1 MITVQ
6 DVLSNLF
13 SISMITE
20 LSNWLAEKDLDF
32 PPVQAAYQDAAK
44 ILVNHLGKE
53 AEAFLSAQD
62 QQIISDL
69 RYSAYLGFQAN
80 LANFRCSGGNHF
92 VAQGSDRFLHEH
104 IMYNLPGRVIYDT
117 IIAAFQTRYGRSA
130 ELQLDAIQH
139 YYIYLE
145 TAGPKLAHYW
155 GYVFANHFLSL
166 VEPGYIC
173 DSAQTSIYTME
184 LSRELGFCIKIK

>member
-13 SISMITE
+13 SDSMITE
-20 LSNWLAEKDLDF
+20 LNNWLVEKDLDF
-32 PPVQAAYQDAAK
+32 PPIQAAYQDAAK
-44 ILVNHLGKE
+44 NLINQLGKE
-53 AEAFLSAQD
+53 AEEFLSAQD

-80 LANFRCSGGNHF
+80 LANFRCPGGNHF
-92 VAQGSDRFLHEH
+92 IAQGSDQFLREY
-104 IMYNLPGRVIYDT
+104 IMYRLPSRVSHDSA
-117 IIAAFQTRYGRSA
+117 IAAFQARHGQSA
-130 ELQLDAIQH
+130 EQQLASIRD

-145 TAGPKLAHYW
+145 TVGPKLAHYW

-166 VEPGYIC
+166 VVPGYVC
-173 DSAQTSIYTME
+173 DGAQTSIYTME
-184 LSRELGFCIKIK
+184 LSRELGFPVK

>member
-6 DVLSNLF
+6 DVLSNL
-13 SISMITE
+13 SSVSMIAE
-20 LSNWLAEKDLDF
+20 LSNFLVENDLDF
-32 PPVQAAYQDAAK
+32 SPVQAAYQDAAR
-44 ILVNHLGKE
+44 ILVSQLGKE

-92 VAQGSDRFLHEH
+92 VAQGSDHFLREH
-104 IMYNLPGRVIYDT
+104 IMYNLPGRVSCDT
-117 IIAAFQTRYGRSA
+117 IITVFQTKHGQYAGP
-130 ELQLDAIQH
+130 QLDAIQN

-145 TAGPKLAHYW
+145 TVGPKLAHYW
-155 GYVFANHFLSL
+155 GYVFANHFLPL
-166 VEPGYIC
+166 VEPGYVC
-173 DSAQTSIYTME
+173 DGAQTSIYAME
-184 LSRELGFCIKIK
+184 LSQELGFCIK

>member
-6 DVLSNLF
+6 DVLSNL
-13 SISMITE
+13 SSVSMIAE
-20 LSNWLAEKDLDF
+20 LSNWLVEKDLDF

-44 ILVNHLGKE
+44 ILVNHLGTE

-80 LANFRCSGGNHF
+80 LSNFRCSGGNHF
-92 VAQGSDRFLHEH
+92 VGQGSDHFLREH
-104 IMYNLPGRVIYDT
+104 IMYSLPDRVSYDT
-117 IIAAFQTRYGRSA
+117 IIIAFQTKHGQSA
-130 ELQLDAIQH
+130 GPQLDAIQN

-145 TAGPKLAHYW
+145 TVGPKLAHYW
-155 GYVFANHFLSL
+155 GYIFANQFLPL
-166 VEPGYIC
+166 VEPGYVC
-173 DSAQTSIYTME
+173 DGAQTSIYTME
-184 LSRELGFCIKIK
+184 LSRELGFPVK

>member
-13 SISMITE
+13 SVSMITE

-32 PPVQAAYQDAAK
+32 PPVQAAYRSAAK
-44 ILVNHLGKE
+44 ILVSQQGKE

-80 LANFRCSGGNHF
+80 LANFRCPGGNHF
-92 VAQGSDRFLHEH
+92 VAKGSDRFLHEH
-104 IMYNLPGRVIYDT
+104 IMYSLPGRVSYDGT
-117 IIAAFQTRYGRSA
+117 ITAFQTKHGQSA
-130 ELQLDAIQH
+130 ELQLDAIQN

-145 TAGPKLAHYW
+145 TVGPKLAHYW
-155 GYVFANHFLSL
+155 GYVFANLFLSL
-166 VEPGYIC
+166 VEPGYVC

-184 LSRELGFCIKIK
+184 LSRELGFPVK

>member
-13 SISMITE
+13 SVSIVTE
-20 LSNWLAEKDLDF
+20 LSNWLLKKDLDF
-32 PPVQAAYQDAAK
+32 PPVQTAYQDAAK

-53 AEAFLSAQD
+53 AKEFLSAQD

-80 LANFRCSGGNHF
+80 LVNFRCPGGNHF
-92 VAQGSDRFLHEH
+92 VAEGSDHFLRDH
-104 IMYNLPGRVIYDT
+104 IMYSLPSRISYDGT
-117 IIAAFQTRYGRSA
+117 ITAFQTKHGQSA
-130 ELQLDAIQH
+130 ELQLDAIQN

-145 TAGPKLAHYW
+145 TIGPKLAHYW
-155 GYVFANHFLSL
+155 GYVFVNHFLSL
-166 VEPGYIC
+166 VEPGYVC
-173 DSAQTSIYTME
+173 DGAQTSIYTME
-184 LSRELGFCIKIK
+184 LSRELGFPVK

>member
-1 MITVQ
+1 MITVR

-13 SISMITE
+13 SDSMITE
-20 LSNWLAEKDLDF
+20 LNNWLVEKDLDF

-44 ILVNHLGKE
+44 ILVNQLGKE
-53 AEAFLSAQD
+53 AEEFLSAQD

-92 VAQGSDRFLHEH
+92 VAQGSDHFLREH
-104 IMYNLPGRVIYDT
+104 IMYNLPGRVSCDT
-117 IIAAFQTRYGRSA
+117 IITVFQTKHGQYAGP
-130 ELQLDAIQH
+130 QLDAIQN

-145 TAGPKLAHYW
+145 TVGPKLAHYW
-155 GYVFANHFLSL
+155 GYVFANHFLPL
-166 VEPGYIC
+166 VEPGYVC
-173 DSAQTSIYTME
+173 DGAQTSIYAME
-184 LSRELGFCIKIK
+184 LSQELGFCIK

>member
-13 SISMITE
+13 SVSMITE

-32 PPVQAAYQDAAK
+32 PPVQATYRSAAK
-44 ILVNHLGKE
+44 ILVSQQGKE

-80 LANFRCSGGNHF
+80 LANFRCPGGNHF
-92 VAQGSDRFLHEH
+92 VAQGSDHFLREY
-104 IMYNLPGRVIYDT
+104 IMYSLPGRVSHDIT
-117 IIAAFQTRYGRSA
+117 ITAFQARYGQSA
-130 ELQLDAIQH
+130 EPQLEAIQN

-145 TAGPKLAHYW
+145 TVGPKLAHYW
-155 GYVFANHFLSL
+155 GYVFANHFLSS
-166 VEPGYIC
+166 VEPGYVC
-173 DSAQTSIYTME
+173 DGAQTSIYTME
-184 LSRELGFCIKIK
+184 LSRELGFPVK

>member
-6 DVLSNLF
+6 DVLSNLL
-13 SISMITE
+13 SVSMITE

-44 ILVNHLGKE
+44 ILVSQLGKE

-62 QQIISDL
+62 QHIISDL

-80 LANFRCSGGNHF
+80 LANFRCPGGNHF
-92 VAQGSDRFLHEH
+92 VAQGSDHFLREH
-104 IMYNLPGRVIYDT
+104 IMYSLPGRISYDT

-130 ELQLDAIQH
+130 ELQLDAIQN

-145 TAGPKLAHYW
+145 TVGPKLAHYW

-173 DSAQTSIYTME
+173 DGTQTSIYTME
-184 LSRELGFCIKIK
+184 LSRELGFRVK

>member
-13 SISMITE
+13 SVSIVTE
-20 LSNWLAEKDLDF
+20 LSNWLLKKDLDF
-32 PPVQAAYQDAAK
+32 PPVQADYQDAAK
-44 ILVNHLGKE
+44 ILVNQLGTE

-92 VAQGSDRFLHEH
+92 VAQGSDHFLREH
-104 IMYNLPGRVIYDT
+104 IMYSLPGRVSYDT
-117 IIAAFQTRYGRSA
+117 IITAFQTRHGRSA
-130 ELQLDAIQH
+130 ELQLDAIQN

-145 TAGPKLAHYW
+145 TIGPKVAHYW
-155 GYVFANHFLSL
+155 GYVFANHFLPL
-166 VEPGYIC
+166 AEPGYVC
-173 DSAQTSIYTME
+173 DGAQTSIYTME
-184 LSRELGFCIKIK
+184 LSRELGYPVK

>member
-13 SISMITE
+13 SVSIITE

-32 PPVQAAYQDAAK
+32 PPVQAAYQDAAR
-44 ILVNHLGKE
+44 ILVSQLGKE

-92 VAQGSDRFLHEH
+92 VAEGSDHFLREH
-104 IMYNLPGRVIYDT
+104 IMYNLPGRVSYDGT
-117 IIAAFQTRYGRSA
+117 ITAFQTKHGQSA
-130 ELQLDAIQH
+130 ELQLDAIQN

-145 TAGPKLAHYW
+145 TVGPKLAHYW
-155 GYVFANHFLSL
+155 GYVFANHFLPL
-166 VEPGYIC
+166 VESGYIY
-173 DSAQTSIYTME
+173 DGTQTSIYIME
-184 LSRELGFCIKIK
+184 LSRELGFPVK

>member
-13 SISMITE
+13 SVSIVTE
-20 LSNWLAEKDLDF
+20 LSNWLVEKDFDF

-44 ILVNHLGKE
+44 ILVNQLGKE

-80 LANFRCSGGNHF
+80 LANFRCPGGNHF
-92 VAQGSDRFLHEH
+92 VAQGSDHFLREH
-104 IMYNLPGRVIYDT
+104 IMYSLPGRVSHD
-117 IIAAFQTRYGRSA
+117 IIITTFQTKHGQSA
-130 ELQLDAIQH
+130 EPQLAAICN
-139 YYIYLE
+139 YYIYLD
-145 TAGPKLAHYW
+145 TVGPKLAHYW
-155 GYVFANHFLSL
+155 GYVFANYFLAL
-166 VEPGYIC
+166 VEPGYVW
-173 DSAQTSIYTME
+173 DGAQTSIYTME
-184 LSRELGFCIKIK
+184 LSRELGFPVK

>member
-1 MITVQ
+1 MITAQ

-13 SISMITE
+13 SVSIVTE
-20 LSNWLAEKDLDF
+20 LSNWLLEKDFDF

-80 LANFRCSGGNHF
+80 LANFRCPGGNHF
-92 VAQGSDRFLHEH
+92 VAEGSDHFLREH
-104 IMYNLPGRVIYDT
+104 VMYSLPGRVNYDT
-117 IIAAFQTRYGRSA
+117 IIAAFQTGYGQSA
-130 ELQLDAIQH
+130 ELQLDAIQN

-145 TAGPKLAHYW
+145 TVGPKLAHYC

-166 VEPGYIC
+166 VEPGYVC
-173 DSAQTSIYTME
+173 DGAQTSIYTME
-184 LSRELGFCIKIK
+184 LSRELGFPVK

>member
-6 DVLSNLF
+6 DILSNLF
-13 SISMITE
+13 SVSIITE

-32 PPVQAAYQDAAK
+32 PPIQAAYQDAAK
-44 ILVNHLGKE
+44 LLVNHLGTE

-69 RYSAYLGFQAN
+69 RYSAYLGFQEN
-80 LANFRCSGGNHF
+80 LANFRCPGGNHF
-92 VAQGSDRFLHEH
+92 VAEGSDHFLREH
-104 IMYNLPGRVIYDT
+104 IMYSLPGRVSYDGT
-117 IIAAFQTRYGRSA
+117 ITAFQTKHGQSA
-130 ELQLDAIQH
+130 ELQLDAIQN

-145 TAGPKLAHYW
+145 TVGPTLAHYW
-155 GYVFANHFLSL
+155 GYIFANQFLPL

-173 DSAQTSIYTME
+173 DNAQTSIYTIE
-184 LSRELGFCIKIK
+184 LSREIGFPVK

>member
-13 SISMITE
+13 SVSMITE
-20 LSNWLAEKDLDF
+20 LSNWLVEKDLDF

-44 ILVNHLGKE
+44 ILVNQLGKE

-80 LANFRCSGGNHF
+80 LANFHYPGGNHF
-92 VAQGSDRFLHEH
+92 VSQGSDRFLHEH
-104 IMYNLPGRVIYDT
+104 IMYSLPGRVNYDT
-117 IIAAFQTRYGRSA
+117 IIAAFQTRYGQST
-130 ELQLDAIQH
+130 EPQLDAIQN

-145 TAGPKLAHYW
+145 TVGPKLAHYW
-155 GYVFANHFLSL
+155 GYVFANHFLPL
-166 VEPGYIC
+166 VESGYIY
-173 DSAQTSIYTME
+173 DGTQTSIYTME
-184 LSRELGFCIKIK
+184 LSRELGFPVK

>member
-13 SISMITE
+13 SVSMITE
-20 LSNWLAEKDLDF
+20 LSNWLVEKDLDF
-32 PPVQAAYQDAAK
+32 SPVQAAYQDAAK
-44 ILVNHLGKE
+44 ILVSQLGQE

-69 RYSAYLGFQAN
+69 RYCAYLGFQAN

-92 VAQGSDRFLHEH
+92 VAQGSGHFLREH
-104 IMYNLPGRVIYDT
+104 IMYSLPGRVSYDT
-117 IIAAFQTRYGRSA
+117 IITAFQTRHGRSA
-130 ELQLDAIQH
+130 GPQLDAIQN

-145 TAGPKLAHYW
+145 TVGPKLAHYW
-155 GYVFANHFLSL
+155 GYVFANHVLPL
-166 VEPGYIC
+166 VEPGYVC
-173 DSAQTSIYTME
+173 DGAQTSIYTME
-184 LSRELGFCIKIK
+184 LSRELGFPVK

>member
-13 SISMITE
+13 SVSMITE

-32 PPVQAAYQDAAK
+32 PPVQATYRSAAK
-44 ILVNHLGKE
+44 ILVSQQGKE

-80 LANFRCSGGNHF
+80 LANFRCPGGNHF
-92 VAQGSDRFLHEH
+92 VAQGSDHFLREY
-104 IMYNLPGRVIYDT
+104 IMYSLPGRVSHDIT
-117 IIAAFQTRYGRSA
+117 ITAFQARYGQSA
-130 ELQLDAIQH
+130 EPQLEAIQN

-145 TAGPKLAHYW
+145 TVGPKLAHYW
-155 GYVFANHFLSL
+155 GYVFANHFLSS
-166 VEPGYIC
+166 VEPGYVC
-173 DSAQTSIYTME
+173 DGAQTSIYTME
-184 LSRELGFCIKIK
+184 LSQELGFPVK

>member
-13 SISMITE
+13 SVSIVTE
-20 LSNWLAEKDLDF
+20 LSNWLLKKDLDF
-32 PPVQAAYQDAAK
+32 PPVQADYQDAAK

-92 VAQGSDRFLHEH
+92 VAQGSDHFLREH
-104 IMYNLPGRVIYDT
+104 IMYSLPGRVSYDT
-117 IIAAFQTRYGRSA
+117 IITAFQTKHGQSA
-130 ELQLDAIQH
+130 EPQLEAVQN

-145 TAGPKLAHYW
+145 TVGPKLAHYW
-155 GYVFANHFLSL
+155 GYVFANRFLPL
-166 VEPGYIC
+166 VEPGYVC
-173 DSAQTSIYTME
+173 DGAQTSIYTME
-184 LSRELGFCIKIK
+184 LSRELGFPVK

>member
-13 SISMITE
+13 SVSMITE
-20 LSNWLAEKDLDF
+20 LSNWLVEKDLDF

-44 ILVNHLGKE
+44 VLVNHLGTE
-53 AEAFLSAQD
+53 AKAFLTAQD

-69 RYSAYLGFQAN
+69 RYCAYLGFQAN
-80 LANFRCSGGNHF
+80 LANFRCPGGNHF
-92 VAQGSDRFLHEH
+92 VAEGSDHFLREH
-104 IMYNLPGRVIYDT
+104 VMYSLPCRVSYDT
-117 IIAAFQTRYGRSA
+117 IITAFQTKHGQSA
-130 ELQLDAIQH
+130 EPQLDAIQN

-145 TAGPKLAHYW
+145 TIGPKLAHYW

-184 LSRELGFCIKIK
+184 LSRELGFPVK

>member
-1 MITVQ
+1 MITAQ

-13 SISMITE
+13 SVSIVTE
-20 LSNWLAEKDLDF
+20 LSNWLLEKDFDF
-32 PPVQAAYQDAAK
+32 PPVQAAYQDAAI

-53 AEAFLSAQD
+53 AEEFLSAQD

-69 RYSAYLGFQAN
+69 RYSAYLGFHAN
-80 LANFRCSGGNHF
+80 LTNFRCPGGNDF

-104 IMYNLPGRVIYDT
+104 IMYSLPGRVNYDT

-130 ELQLDAIQH
+130 ELQLDAIQN

-145 TAGPKLAHYW
+145 TIGPKLAHYW

-166 VEPGYIC
+166 VEPGYVC
-173 DSAQTSIYTME
+173 DGAQTSIYTME
-184 LSRELGFCIKIK
+184 LSRELCFPIK